1 MNLAQQHI
9 VVVGLAR
16 SGLAVARFLIAR
28 GARVTVTDQAAAEGL
43 GPVVDQARDLGVT
56 LELGGHHTATF
67 DAADQIVIS
76 PGVPLTIEPLVRAR
90 RAGIPII
97 GEMELAGRHINVP
110 IIAVSG
116 TNGKTTTTELLGR
129 MLAAS
134 GRQVFVG
141 GNIGNPLIEIV
152 DRQAHL
158 DAVVAEISSFQL
170 DTTRDFHPH
179 IAVLLNISPDH
190 LDRYADVQAYAVSKG
205 ALFRNQTTEDFAVCH
220 GSDPLVQQQA
230 APAKSRKLNFYP
242 WPPADGA
249 PGPGAVIHRDHIDLS
264 IPGKGDNRLDLTQ
277 AALRGGHNLENIAA
291 AALAALCA
299 GGTLPG
305 IQKALNEFQPLAH
318 RMELVRVIRGISYYN
333 DSKATNVDAVQRAL
347 EGFTSPIIL
356 IMGGRNKGYEFAS
369 LFSQVQQSVKK
380 LIVIGEAA
388 DQILSVLSDAPRE
401 GARKAKDLADAVA
414 LADGAARS
422 GDVVLLSPA
431 CASFDMFA
439 NYAQRGEAFRRL
451 VGEL

>member
-1 MNLAQQHI
+1 MNLARQHI

-16 SGLAVARFLIAR
+16 SGLAVARFLISR
-28 GARVTVTDQAAAEGL
+28 GAQVTVTDQAGADGL
-43 GPVVDQARDLGVT
+43 GPVVEQARSLGAA
-56 LELGGHHTATF
+56 LELGGHRMATF

-90 RAGIPII
+90 RKGIPII
-97 GEMELAGRHINVP
+97 GEIELAARHIQAP

-134 GRQVFVG
+134 GREVFVG

-152 DRQAHL
+152 DTQAHL

-190 LDRYADVQAYAVSKG
+190 LDRYADVQAYAASKG
-205 ALFRNQTTEDFAVCH
+205 TLFRNQTANDFAVCH
-220 GSDPLVQQQA
+220 GGDLLVQQQVA
-230 APAKSRKLNFYP
+230 GALCRVINFYAR
-242 WPPADGA
+242 PPSKAFS
-249 PGPGAVIHRDHIDLS
+249 GPGAVIHPDHIELS
-264 IPGKGDNRLDLTQ
+264 VPGKGQGRLDLTHTG
-277 AALRGGHNLENIAA
+277 LKGGHNVENISAA
-291 AALAALCA
+291 TLAALCA
-299 GGTLPG
+299 DGNLIG
-305 IQKALNEFQPLAH
+305 IQKALDEFQPLAH
-318 RMELVRVIRGISYYN
+318 RMELVRTIRGISYYN

-347 EGFTSPIIL
+347 EGFSSPIIL
-356 IMGGRNKGYEFAS
+356 IMGGRNKGYDFTS
-369 LFSQVQQSVKK
+369 LYNQIRQSVKK

-388 DQILSVLSDAPRE
+388 EQILAVLADAPRE
-401 GARKAKDLADAVA
+401 GADKAKDLADAVA
-414 LADGAARS
+414 QADAAAKS

-439 NYAQRGEAFRRL
+439 NYAQRGDVFRRL

>member
-1 MNLAQQHI
+1 MDLAQQHI

-16 SGLAVARFLIAR
+16 SGLAVARFLISR
-28 GARVTVTDQAAAEGL
+28 GARVTVTDQAGANGL
-43 GPVVDQARDLGVT
+43 GPVAEQARSLGVA
-56 LELGGHHTATF
+56 LELGGHHMATF

-90 RAGIPII
+90 RKGIPII
-97 GEMELAGRHINVP
+97 GEIELAARHIQAP
-110 IIAVSG
+110 IVAVSG

-170 DTTRDFHPH
+170 DTTQDFHPH

-190 LDRYADVQAYAVSKG
+190 LDRYTDVQAYAASKG
-205 ALFRNQTTEDFAVCH
+205 ALFRNQTANDFAVCH
-220 GSDPLVQQQA
+220 GSDPLVQQQI
-230 APAKSRKLNFYP
+230 APALSRVINFYP
-242 WPPADGA
+242 RDGFS
-249 PGPGAVIHRDHIDLS
+249 GRGAVIHRDHIELS
-264 IPGKGDNRLDLTQ
+264 VPGKGQGRLDLTHTD
-277 AALRGGHNLENIAA
+277 LKGGHNVENISA

-299 GGTLPG
+299 DGTLSG
-305 IQKALNEFQPLAH
+305 IQKALDEFQPLAH
-318 RMELVRVIRGISYYN
+318 RMELVRTTGGISYYN
-333 DSKATNVDAVQRAL
+333 DSKATNVDAGQRAL
-347 EGFTSPIIL
+347 EGLAGPIIL
-356 IMGGRNKGYEFAS
+356 IMGGRNKGYDFTS
-369 LFSQVQQSVKK
+369 LFSQVKRSVKK
-380 LIVIGEAA
+380 LIAIGEAA
-388 DQILSVLSDAPRE
+388 DQILSVLADAPRE
-401 GARKAKDLADAVA
+401 GACKARDLADAVA
-414 LADGAARS
+414 RADAAAQS

-439 NYAQRGEAFRRL
+439 NYAQRGEVFRRL

>member
-1 MNLAQQHI
+1 MNFDQQHI

-16 SGLAVARFLIAR
+16 SGLAVARFLLTR

-43 GPVVDQARDLGVT
+43 GPVADQARDLGVT

-90 RAGIPII
+90 RNGIPII
-97 GEMELAGRHINVP
+97 GEVELAARHIQAP

-116 TNGKTTTTELLGR
+116 TNGKTTTTELVGR

-170 DTTRDFHPH
+170 DSTQDFHPH

-190 LDRYADVQAYAVSKG
+190 LDRYADVQAYAASKG
-205 ALFRNQTTEDFAVCH
+205 TLFRNQTADDYAICH
-220 GSDPLVQQQA
+220 GSDPLVQHQA
-230 APAKSRKLNFYP
+230 APALSRKLNFYSR
-242 WPPADGA
+242 PPAHGFS
-249 PGPGAVIHRDHIDLS
+249 GPGGMIHTDHIELS
-264 IPGKGDNRLDLTQ
+264 VPGKDGGRLDLTHT
-277 AALRGGHNLENIAA
+277 ALKGGHNLENISA

-299 GGTLPG
+299 DGTLTG
-305 IQKALNEFQPLAH
+305 IQKALDEFQPLAH
-318 RMELVRVIRGISYYN
+318 RMELVRVVRGISYYN

-347 EGFTSPIIL
+347 EGFASPIIL
-356 IMGGRNKGYEFAS
+356 IMGGRNKGYDFAS
-369 LFSQVQQSVKK
+369 LFSQIRQSVKQ

-388 DQILSVLSDAPRE
+388 DQIMAVLSEAPHE

-414 LADGAARS
+414 LAHGAARP

-439 NYAQRGEAFRRL
+439 NYAQRGEVFRRL